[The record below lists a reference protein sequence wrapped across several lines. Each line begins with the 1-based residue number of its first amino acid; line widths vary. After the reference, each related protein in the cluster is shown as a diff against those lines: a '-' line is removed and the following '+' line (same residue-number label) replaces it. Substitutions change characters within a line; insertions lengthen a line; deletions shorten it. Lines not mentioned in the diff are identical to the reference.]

1 MSQKLPISKF
11 EQIEETSQFNEI
23 FIKNHNEESD
33 EGYLL
38 EADVQFPKE
47 LNERNDDLPFLS
59 ERMKLEKVEK
69 LVPNLHDQTEYV
81 IHIIHLK

>member
-38 EADVQFPKE
+38 EADVQFLKE

-69 LVPNLHDQTEYV
+69 LVPNLHDKTEYV
-81 IHIIHLK
+81 KH